1 MRLAF
6 LDLKERF
13 RRKKIEKRKRKLSML
28 QKKTARTTKKKG
40 LPDMPDSPEE
50 LQEGL
55 SGSQGELNG
64 LGTTEITDDF
74 AGEFIAIP
82 FELWSSVNSV
92 VPPLSPAEKERLAG
106 PFSRI
111 LEKYGMGK
119 FAKDEVLLGFWLWC
133 SIYGRIKAV
142 KAAKP
147 KKEKKP
153 DVRDDS
159 RKAGPG
165 QDDAGK
171 VAAIGAADLGTGGSS
186 IHL

>member
-1 MRLAF
+1 
-6 LDLKERF
+6 
-13 RRKKIEKRKRKLSML
+13 
-28 QKKTARTTKKKG
+28 
-40 LPDMPDSPEE
+40 
-50 LQEGL
+50 L
-55 SGSQGELNG
+55 SGSEEELRG

-142 KAAKP
+142 RVAKP

-171 VAAIGAADLGTGGSS
+171 IVDIPSSAPISGAQGLHS
-186 IHL
+186 